1 VLELAYEHMNDPEKL
16 VVEAET
22 VTAARVRQ
30 QVYFPATEEKLP
42 LLLGIL
48 KQHESNRGMVFVN
61 TKYACERV
69 AITLERAGYK
79 VGVLSGDVPQK
90 KRETLL
96 GRFTRG
102 ELSLLVATD
111 VAARGL
117 HIPDVTHVFNF
128 DLPYDAEDYVH
139 RIGRT
144 ARLGAEGDAISFA
157 CDEYAMHLPDIEAYI
172 EQKIPVAKIDPG
184 MLQPIP
190 RAPRRVEGEQREESV
205 VENALSEAAAERQ
218 KRRDRDGRGSGG
230 RGGRSDGAGR
240 GRAPGGRG
248 EPRSGGGRPRDEQPR
263 REAPVE
269 APALAP
275 TPTEAP
281 EADALAA
288 GGDAKRR
295 RRRSRG
301 GRREN
306 EAASGGA
313 TPAAPQKHQSP
324 KLLTRIKQKLKRF
337 FGF

>member
-1 VLELAYEHMNDPEKL
+1 MNDPEKL

-42 LLLGIL
+42 LLLGLL
-48 KQHESNRGMVFVN
+48 KQNPTNRGMVFVN

-69 AITLERAGYK
+69 ALTLERAGYK

-157 CDEYAMHLPDIEAYI
+157 CDEYAMHLPDIETYI
-172 EQKIPVAKIDPG
+172 EQKIPVAKMDPSI
-184 MLQPIP
+184 LLPVP
-190 RAPRRVEGEQREESV
+190 RAPRRQEGEQREESV

-218 KRRDRDGRGSGG
+218 KRRDRDGGRSGG
-230 RGGRSDGAGR
+230 GRSGRSDGGGRGRTSSGGRSDNRNEG
-240 GRAPGGRG
+240 
-248 EPRSGGGRPRDEQPR
+248 RSGGGRPRDEQPR
-263 REAPVE
+263 RPVAE
-269 APALAP
+269 VP
-275 TPTEAP
+275 AP
-281 EADALAA
+281 EAAVTALAGTGDDNAA
-288 GGDAKRR
+288 GGEAKRR
-295 RRRSRG
+295 RRRSRTE
-301 GRREN
+301 RRDN
-306 EAASGGA
+306 ETQVVAAKPNA
-313 TPAAPQKHQSP
+313 TKHQPP